1 MKSQDEIIK
10 PMPFSNIRYI
20 INHAFNL
27 EYQLKK
33 KDTISKTQLREL
45 INAYVF
51 SVFTVSYFECSLTLK
66 TVPSPESET
75 FLSGFRSFFFLIKKK
90 LKCNISYF

>member
-20 INHAFNL
+20 IMRSILNTNW
-27 EYQLKK
+27 KK